1 MPLREVL
8 VADLECWQDGNAA
21 TVPMNVSVWDAFC
34 EPVAPAAPYC
44 TRTVVLSVAPSAQCT
59 DEPFAT
65 AMPTTDI
72 WFCAV
77 LNGNVRTI
85 GATFSQLGCKH
96 ALVALAASPP

>member
-1 MPLREVL
+1 
-8 VADLECWQDGNAA
+8 
-21 TVPMNVSVWDAFC
+21 
-34 EPVAPAAPYC
+34 
-44 TRTVVLSVAPSAQCT
+44 
-59 DEPFAT
+59 
-65 AMPTTDI
+65 MPTTDI